1 MDHDNN
7 IDFKDLWK
15 KQTVNQPDMQ
25 DLLSRVSVFKK
36 ASMRSLWMTNIML
49 LATSI
54 FIIFIWIYF
63 QPQFISTKIGI
74 VLVILAMMVYLLVY
88 NKLFG
93 KYKDIDTTTTNHNYL
108 QKLVL
113 IKKKQQF
120 LQTNMMSL
128 YFLMLSAGIG
138 LYMYEYASRMTLL
151 GAGLTYGIT
160 FLWILFNWFFIRP
173 KQIKKQQ
180 EKINSLIQ
188 RFEEVTH
195 QLES

>member
-1 MDHDNN
+1 MDNDNN

-15 KQTVNQPDMQ
+15 KQTVSQPDMQ

-36 ASMRSLWMTNIML
+36 AAMRSLWMTNIML
-49 LATSI
+49 LTTSI
-54 FIIFIWIYF
+54 FIIFIWIYY
-63 QPQFISTKIGI
+63 QPQLISTKIGI
-74 VLVILAMMVYLLVY
+74 VLVILAMVIYLLVY

-93 KYKDIDTTTTNHNYL
+93 KYKDIDTTTTNHDYL
-108 QKLVL
+108 RKLIL

-138 LYMYEYASRMTLL
+138 LYMYEYASRMSLL

-173 KQIKKQQ
+173 KQIKRQQ
-180 EKINSLIQ
+180 AKINELIAK
-188 RFEEVTH
+188 FEDVNK
-195 QLES
+195 QLD

>member
-1 MDHDNN
+1 MDNDNN
-7 IDFKDLWK
+7 IYFKDLWK
-15 KQTVNQPDMQ
+15 KQTVSQPDMQ

-36 ASMRSLWMTNIML
+36 VALRSLWMTNIML

-54 FIIFIWIYF
+54 FIIFIWIYY
-63 QPQFISTKIGI
+63 QPQLISTKIGI
-74 VLVILAMMVYLLVY
+74 ILIILAMMIYLLVY

-93 KYKDIDTTTTNHNYL
+93 KYKDIDATTTNHDYL

-128 YFLMLSAGIG
+128 YFVMLSAGLG
-138 LYMYEYASRMTLL
+138 LYMYEYASRMTFL

-160 FLWILFNWFFIRP
+160 FLWILFSWFFIRP

-180 EKINSLIQ
+180 DKINNLIQ

>member
-1 MDHDNN
+1 MDNDNN
-7 IDFKDLWK
+7 IYFKDLWK
-15 KQTVNQPDMQ
+15 KQTVSQPDMQ

-36 ASMRSLWMTNIML
+36 VALRSLWMTNIML

-54 FIIFIWIYF
+54 FIIFIWIYY
-63 QPQFISTKIGI
+63 QPQLISTKIGI
-74 VLVILAMMVYLLVY
+74 ILIILAMMIYLLVY

-93 KYKDIDTTTTNHNYL
+93 KYKDIDATTTNHDYL

-128 YFLMLSAGIG
+128 YFVILSAGLG
-138 LYMYEYASRMTLL
+138 LYMYEYASRMTFL

-160 FLWILFNWFFIRP
+160 FLWILFSWFFIRP

-180 EKINSLIQ
+180 DKINNLIQ